1 MIRGSATGCV
11 WKALKPALLEHGIAS
26 WLGERG
32 SLTRRLRAGSG
43 RVELILLKQRF
54 TRPLPDEAA
63 LLGLRRGGRAWVRE
77 VLLLA
82 DGAPVLYAHSVTH
95 PFALRAAW
103 RRLARIGLKPV
114 GDAIFEQRGMQR
126 GAIRVRRLGSAD
138 WLHRAA
144 TRAAAGRVGGPR
156 AMPALWARR
165 SPFVHSG
172 HALWITEVFLPAIAA
187 VRPTSPELNVR
198 LI

>member
-11 WKALKPALLEHGIAS
+11 WKALKPALLERGIAS

-63 LLGLRRGGRAWVRE
+63 LLGLRRGARAWVRE

-82 DGAPVLYAHSVTH
+82 DGVPVLYAHSATH
-95 PFALRAAW
+95 PLALRTAW
-103 RRLARIGLKPV
+103 RRLAHIGLKPV

-126 GAIRVRRLGSAD
+126 GAIRVRRLGAAD

-144 TRAAAGRVGGPR
+144 TRAAAR
-156 AMPALWARR
+156 AGAAAAPALWARR
-165 SPFVHSG
+165 SPFVHAG

-187 VRPTSPELNVR
+187 VDSFV
-198 LI
+198 